1 MASGPSRQ
9 ELRGAGGEDWAS
21 RLLPRAASTLAHAAF
36 HPGPFGCLV
45 LGLRAIGLG
54 HALACGPDAF
64 HRATGGPQR
73 IEYLRWD
80 VRGLIGAKACIGW
93 GRSFAEMVDT
103 VQMREIH
110 TVAAP

>member
-21 RLLPRAASTLAHAAF
+21 RLPPRAASTLAHAAF

-110 TVAAP
+110 TVATP